1 MTMKKFQLNL
11 FALNVTIRLL
21 EFDFVIGEVG
31 IVVEVRS
38 LRVYLLSLMTP
49 VHMAPVWGSESS
61 DTPSIRDF
69 CSLSLHRRQ

>member
-1 MTMKKFQLNL
+1 MKKFQLNL

-49 VHMAPVWGSESS
+49 VHMAPVWGS